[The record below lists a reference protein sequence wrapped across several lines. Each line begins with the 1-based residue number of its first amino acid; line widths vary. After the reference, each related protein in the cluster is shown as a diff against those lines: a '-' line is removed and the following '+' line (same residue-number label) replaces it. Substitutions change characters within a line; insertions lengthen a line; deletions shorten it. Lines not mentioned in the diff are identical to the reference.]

1 MGGRARVVGG
11 GLWVVVG
18 GWWLLGLVSCW
29 VVLHGVELFGGR
41 GGWRWQVRFGSWD
54 LPGHAWAYL
63 NLYALAWTWVDLPEL
78 VCVDLLV
85 CLDYLALYRNG

>member
-29 VVLHGVELFGGR
+29 VVLHGVELFGGGLT
-41 GGWRWQVRFGSWD
+41 GGG
-54 LPGHAWAYL
+54 AYL
-63 NLYALAWTWVDLPEL
+63 NLYALAWTWVDMPEL

>member
-41 GGWRWQVRFGSWD
+41 VDGRWRVSEPICTRLDLGG
-54 LPGHAWAYL
+54 PA
-63 NLYALAWTWVDLPEL
+63 
-78 VCVDLLV
+78 
-85 CLDYLALYRNG
+85 